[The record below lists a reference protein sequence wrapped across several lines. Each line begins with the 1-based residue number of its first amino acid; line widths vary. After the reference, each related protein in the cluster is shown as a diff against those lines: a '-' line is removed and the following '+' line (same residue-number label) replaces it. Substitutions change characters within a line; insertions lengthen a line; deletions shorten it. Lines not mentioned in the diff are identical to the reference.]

1 MDNKRTILRESTFEI
16 EIKHSRFIGCA
27 FPVKS
32 VERANEII
40 ASIRAEHRKARHNVY
55 AYIIGS
61 NTGYSDDGEPKKTA
75 GLPIY
80 DYLRKE
86 DITDVLVVVTRY
98 FGGILLGTG
107 GLVKAYTDAAKGAVT
122 EAGLATVISCE
133 QYRFETDYGTAE
145 RLKSQISDYTVD
157 IETEYTEKISLTV
170 TVLKE
175 NAAKLI
181 KEASEILKTNE
192 YVFLGEKSIAVK
204 DN

>member
-1 MDNKRTILRESTFEI
+1 MDNKRTVLQNSVYEI
-16 EIKHSRFIGCA
+16 EVKHSRFIGCA

-32 VERANEII
+32 VDEANAII

-86 DITDVLVVVTRY
+86 ELTDVLVVVTRY

-107 GLVKAYTDAAKGAVT
+107 GLVKAYTDAAKGAV
-122 EAGLATVISCE
+122 EAAVPAKVERCE
-133 QYRFETDYGTAE
+133 LYKFETDYGTAE
-145 RLKSQISDYTVD
+145 RLRAQITDYTVD
-157 IETEYTEKISLTV
+157 VEVEYTDKISITV

-175 NAAKLI
+175 YGKKLI
-181 KEASEILKTNE
+181 KEATEILKTNE
-192 YVFLGEKSIAVK
+192 YEYLGERDITVK
-204 DN
+204 Q